1 MNYITIAFAS
11 MEQLWEF
18 KQLTNTLNCRIH
30 SLDCT
35 ITAEFNESQ
44 VKLSEAMFKARTLE
58 KDGLVNRAAA
68 YAS

>member
-11 MEQLWEF
+11 LEQLWEF

-35 ITAEFNESQ
+35 ITAEFNEAQ
-44 VKLSEAMFKARTLE
+44 VKLSESMFKARAIE
-58 KDGLVNRAAA
+58 NHSLVSKAAF
-68 YAS
+68 AS

>member
-1 MNYITIAFAS
+1 MNNITIAFET

-30 SLDCT
+30 SIECT
-35 ITAEFNESQ
+35 ITSEFNEAQ
-44 VKLSEAMFKARTLE
+44 VKFAASMFKARALE
-58 KDGLVNRAAA
+58 NDSLPTRA